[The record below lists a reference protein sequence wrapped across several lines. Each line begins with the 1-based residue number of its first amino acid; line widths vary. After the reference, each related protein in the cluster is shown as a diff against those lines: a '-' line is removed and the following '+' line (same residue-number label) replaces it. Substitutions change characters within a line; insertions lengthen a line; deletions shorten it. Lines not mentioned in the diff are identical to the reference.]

1 MLEIRDGFFPF
12 FRSFR
17 IRCKGKTRNNMDAVS
32 LEKVTKRYDSFD
44 AVSSLTMG
52 IREGAVFGLL
62 GPNGAGKT
70 TTLRMIVRILI
81 PDEGSVR
88 VLGQPL
94 SEDTQDLIGY
104 LPEERGL
111 YRQMRVLEILR
122 FLGAL
127 KGLSE
132 DEAERRAGEWLER
145 LGLASRVNDEVNN
158 LSRGMQQ
165 KVQFIAS
172 ILHQPPLVILDEP
185 FTGLDPVN
193 AAVIKDVM
201 LELRSRG
208 TTIILSTHRMEQV
221 EQMCD
226 SICLMNK
233 GQKLLDGD
241 LKAIKRSY
249 GNNTV
254 RMQFVGDAGFMEL
267 PEIVERV
274 NSYGEMMD
282 ITLRPGADAQQILK
296 SAVERGVEVRRF
308 ELIEPPLND
317 IFIEKVSERNA

>member
-1 MLEIRDGFFPF
+1 M
-12 FRSFR
+12 
-17 IRCKGKTRNNMDAVS
+17 NAVS

-44 AVSSLTMG
+44 AVRCLTME
-52 IREGAVFGLL
+52 IKEGAVFGLL

-81 PDEGSVR
+81 PDEGSVE

-94 SEDTQDLIGY
+94 SERTQDLIGY

-111 YRQMRVLEILR
+111 YRQMRLLEILR

-132 DEAERRAGEWLER
+132 AESERRARVWLDR
-145 LGLASRVNDEVNN
+145 LGLGDRFNDEVNS

-165 KVQFIAS
+165 KIQFIAA
-172 ILHQPPLVILDEP
+172 IIHRPQLVILDEP

-193 AAVIKDVM
+193 AAIIKDVM
-201 LELRSRG
+201 LELRNQG
-208 TTIILSTHRMEQV
+208 ATIILSTHRMDQV

-241 LKAIKRSY
+241 LKAIKKSY

-254 RMQFVGDAGFMEL
+254 RMEFVGDQAFLQL
-267 PEIVERV
+267 PAVIERV
-274 NSYGEMMD
+274 NSYGEMVD
-282 ITLRPGADAQQILK
+282 ITLRPGADAQQILR
-296 SAVERGVEVRRF
+296 SAVERGVQVRRF

>member
-1 MLEIRDGFFPF
+1 
-12 FRSFR
+12 
-17 IRCKGKTRNNMDAVS
+17 MDAVS

-44 AVSSLTMG
+44 AVSSLSME
-52 IREGAVFGLL
+52 IKEGAVFGLL

-94 SEDTQDLIGY
+94 SERTQELIGY

-111 YRQMRVLEILR
+111 YRHMRLLEILR

-127 KGLSE
+127 KGLPE
-132 DEAERRAGEWLER
+132 AEAERRARLWLER
-145 LGLASRVNDEVNN
+145 LGLSDRMNDEVHN

-165 KVQFIAS
+165 KVQFIAAV
-172 ILHQPPLVILDEP
+172 IHRPPLVILDEP

-201 LELRSRG
+201 LELRKQG
-208 TTIILSTHRMEQV
+208 ATIILSTHRMEQV

-233 GQKLLDGD
+233 GQKLLAGD
-241 LKAIKRSY
+241 LKVIKRSY

-254 RMQFVGDAGFMEL
+254 RMEFAGDPVFLQL
-267 PEIVERV
+267 PGIIERTT
-274 NSYGEMMD
+274 SYGEMVD
-282 ITLRPGADAQQILK
+282 ITLRPGGDAQQILK
-296 SAVERGVEVRRF
+296 SAVERGVQVRRF

-317 IFIEKVSERNA
+317 IFIQKISERHA

>member
-1 MLEIRDGFFPF
+1 M
-12 FRSFR
+12 
-17 IRCKGKTRNNMDAVS
+17 NAVS

-44 AVSSLTMG
+44 AVSSLTME
-52 IREGAVFGLL
+52 IKEGAVFGLL

-70 TTLRMIVRILI
+70 TTLRMIVRILL
-81 PDEGSVR
+81 PDQGSVR
-88 VLGQPL
+88 VLGEPL
-94 SEDTQDLIGY
+94 SERTQDLIGY

-111 YRQMRVLEILR
+111 YRQMRLLEILR

-132 DEAERRAGEWLER
+132 AESERRARVWLDR
-145 LGLASRVNDEVNN
+145 LGLGDRVNYEVHS

-165 KVQFIAS
+165 KIQFIAA
-172 ILHQPPLVILDEP
+172 IIHRPRLVILDEP

-193 AAVIKDVM
+193 AALIKDVM
-201 LELRSRG
+201 LELRNQG
-208 TTIILSTHRMEQV
+208 ATIILSTHRMDQV

-241 LKAIKRSY
+241 LKAIKKSY

-254 RMQFVGDAGFMEL
+254 RMEFIGDQAFLQL
-267 PEIVERV
+267 PDIIERI
-274 NSYGEMMD
+274 NPYGEMVD
-282 ITLRPGADAQQILK
+282 IKLRPGADAQQILK
-296 SAVERGVEVRRF
+296 SAVERGVRVHRF

>member
-1 MLEIRDGFFPF
+1 
-12 FRSFR
+12 
-17 IRCKGKTRNNMDAVS
+17 MDAVCI
-32 LEKVTKRYDSFD
+32 EKVTKRYDSFD
-44 AVSSLTMG
+44 AVSNLTMS
-52 IREGAVFGLL
+52 IKEGAVFGLL

-70 TTLRMIVRILI
+70 TTIRMIVRILI

-88 VLGQPL
+88 VLGQPM
-94 SEDTQDLIGY
+94 SDQTQDLIGY

-111 YRQMRVLEILR
+111 YRQMRVLEVLR

-127 KGLSE
+127 KGLPEQES
-132 DEAERRAGEWLER
+132 ERRARVWLER
-145 LGLASRVNDEVNN
+145 LGLSARLNDEVNN

-165 KVQFIAS
+165 KVQFIAA
-172 ILHQPPLVILDEP
+172 ILHKPTLVILDEP

-201 LELRSRG
+201 LELRSQG
-208 TTIILSTHRMEQV
+208 ATIILSTHRMEQV

-241 LKAIKRSY
+241 LKAIKKSY

-254 RMQFVGDAGFMEL
+254 RMEFVGDPAFLQL
-267 PEIVERV
+267 PEVVERI
-274 NSYGEMMD
+274 NSYGEMVD
-282 ITLRPGADAQQILK
+282 ITLRQGADAQQILK
-296 SAVERGVEVRRF
+296 SAVERGIQVRRF
-308 ELIEPPLND
+308 ELMEPPLND
-317 IFIEKVSERNA
+317 IFIQKVSERNA

>member
-1 MLEIRDGFFPF
+1 M
-12 FRSFR
+12 
-17 IRCKGKTRNNMDAVS
+17 NAVS

-44 AVSSLTMG
+44 AVNSLTME
-52 IREGAVFGLL
+52 IKEGAVFGLL

-70 TTLRMIVRILI
+70 TTLRMIVRILL
-81 PDEGSVR
+81 PDQGSVR
-88 VLGQPL
+88 VLGEPL
-94 SEDTQDLIGY
+94 SERTQDLIGY

-111 YRQMRVLEILR
+111 YRQMRLLEILR

-132 DEAERRAGEWLER
+132 AESERRARVWLDR
-145 LGLASRVNDEVNN
+145 LGLGDRVNYEVHS

-165 KVQFIAS
+165 KIQFIAA
-172 ILHQPPLVILDEP
+172 IIHRPRLVILDEP

-193 AAVIKDVM
+193 AALIKDVM
-201 LELRSRG
+201 LELRNQG
-208 TTIILSTHRMEQV
+208 ATIILSTHRMDQV

-241 LKAIKRSY
+241 LKAIKKSY

-254 RMQFVGDAGFMEL
+254 RMEFIGDQAFLQL
-267 PEIVERV
+267 PDIIERI
-274 NSYGEMMD
+274 NPYGEMVD
-282 ITLRPGADAQQILK
+282 IKLRPGADAQQILK
-296 SAVERGVEVRRF
+296 SAVERGVRVHRF